1 MGLFSIRSLPLIALS
16 GPLLLATT
24 ACDIVQNGS
33 GVGIVDHTT
42 VPAAGAPS
50 AVTTALFDPARAIF
64 PFPND
69 LLKQGTATLQ
79 IPGTGTP
86 LSPLAPAANSLDGFS
101 TVAPILFP
109 FAGPV
114 DRASFAG
121 HLLFLNITQNPSF
134 GHPVAFRVTCADP
147 GAEFGT
153 ECPAA
158 AQLAVTPAAPL
169 QESSTYLLAL
179 AGAVDAGG
187 EAVVSSP
194 TLELLKATGP
204 LVDID
209 GTTGAVT
216 AINSSILAAQ
226 FLAPGETVADLTAAE
241 IAALHSLAFLQESYG
256 TLFGLL
262 ETTLPG
268 LGALPA
274 AIARDDVAVL
284 IPYTTESLTGEL
296 SAIATAIAAE
306 TPAFAGV
313 TATSPVDA
321 ALVAGVPIPVDVF
334 GIASALNPDPAN
346 TALGLDNPAGV
357 AAGNIAAVIEGTFPS
372 RDYQGATG
380 YFHDADGDGTLDWV
394 ASDAPFTL
402 ALPNATFFTGQ
413 AAPVVVFQHGLL
425 ANRGFLFAIANT
437 LAARGIAT
445 AAIDL
450 VQHGERVADLVDNA
464 AFVAGSLVFAPDGA
478 PDPSG
483 AAFLNITDF
492 RILRDNFRQS
502 TVDLLAFLRA
512 LKNPAN
518 VDLATFN
525 GHAPPG
531 AVAAGGDDLDDIDTS
546 DLAVVGHSF
555 GTAAAFAALALT
567 ADAARGVLVMPEAN
581 LVAQFFTSLNF
592 QDLLGSGLAALG
604 APDFGTPESLQL
616 QAILQA
622 IVERADP
629 LAYAAGSLDGALAGD
644 AGKDLLLIEA
654 VGDQTIAN
662 FVSEQ
667 LAAVAGVPVVTADT
681 ASANVG
687 SHLAGLVRLDPAD
700 PGAPL
705 SLANPP
711 GATHQAPIL
720 ASQDLDYEPGATV
733 PAPKLTTPLSIANP
747 IAATQLS
754 IADFVDAAML
764 QITIP

>member
-1 MGLFSIRSLPLIALS
+1 LGYFSRRSLTRSAVPAL
-16 GPLLLATT
+16 LLLATT

-33 GVGIVDHTT
+33 GASIEDHTT
-42 VPAAGAPS
+42 IGSEAALTS
-50 AVTTALFDPARAIF
+50 ALFDPRQAIF

-79 IPGTGTP
+79 IPSSGTP

-109 FAGPV
+109 FDGPV
-114 DRASFAG
+114 DRASFAD
-121 HLLFLNITQNPSF
+121 HLLFLNITQSADF
-134 GHPVAFRVTCADP
+134 GQPVAFRVTCADP
-147 GAEFGT
+147 GTDFGT
-153 ECPAA
+153 ECTAA
-158 AQLAVTPAAPL
+158 TGFAVTPTAPL
-169 QESSTYLLAL
+169 QESSTYLLAVTR
-179 AGAVDAGG
+179 AVDADGK
-187 EAVVSSP
+187 AVVSAP

-209 GTTGAVT
+209 GATGAVT
-216 AINSSILAAQ
+216 AINSSVLATE
-226 FLAPGETVADLTAAE
+226 FLAPGETVADLTPDEVAS
-241 IAALHSLAFLQESYG
+241 LHAFAFLQESYG

-268 LGALPA
+268 LGVLPA
-274 AIARDDVAVL
+274 AVARDDVTVL
-284 IPYTTESLTGEL
+284 IPYTTEGLTGEL
-296 SAIATAIAAE
+296 SAIATEIAAE
-306 TPAFAGV
+306 SPAFVGI

-321 ALVAGVPIPVDVF
+321 ALVAGVPIPVDIL
-334 GIASALNPDPAN
+334 GNPSALNPDPTN
-346 TALGLDNPAGV
+346 TTLGLDNPAGV

-380 YFHDADGDGTLDWV
+380 YFHDTDGDGALDW
-394 ASDAPFTL
+394 ASSDVPFTL
-402 ALPNATFFTGQ
+402 ALPNGTFFTGQ

-450 VQHGERVADLVDNA
+450 VHHGERIEDLIDNLAFADNR
-464 AFVAGSLVFAPDGA
+464 LVFAPDGA
-478 PDPSG
+478 ADPSG
-483 AAFLNITDF
+483 AAFFNITDF

-512 LKNPAN
+512 LKNSAN
-518 VDLATFN
+518 SDLATFN

-531 AVAAGGDDLDDIDTS
+531 AVATGSDGLADIDAS
-546 DLAVVGHSF
+546 SLSVVGHSF
-555 GTAAAFAALALT
+555 GTAVAFNALAVT
-567 ADAARGVLVMPEAN
+567 KDAERGVLVMPEAN
-581 LVAQFFTSLNF
+581 LVTQFFTSLNF

-604 APDFGTPESLQL
+604 APAFGTPELLQL
-616 QAILQA
+616 EAILQA

-629 LAYAAGSLDGALAGD
+629 LAYASDILEGKLADD
-644 AGKDLLLIEA
+644 AGKDLLMIEA

-662 FVSEQ
+662 VVSEQ

-681 ASANVG
+681 GSANVG
-687 SHLAGLVRLDPAD
+687 SHLAGLVRLEPAD
-700 PGAPL
+700 AEVPL
-705 SLANPP
+705 SLDNPP

-720 ASQDLDYEPGATV
+720 AGQDLDYEPGAVV
-733 PAPKLTTPLSIANP
+733 PARQLEMPLHVANP
-747 IAATQLS
+747 IEATQLS
-754 IADFVDAAML
+754 IADFVDATTL
-764 QITIP
+764 QITVP

>member
-1 MGLFSIRSLPLIALS
+1 MGSSPLHPLPRSALCA
-16 GPLLLATT
+16 LVLLATT
-24 ACDIVQNGS
+24 ACDVVQNGS
-33 GVGIVDHTT
+33 GASIKDHTT
-42 VPAAGAPS
+42 IGAEAP
-50 AVTTALFDPARAIF
+50 VTSALFDPAHAIF

-79 IPGTGTP
+79 IPGAGTP

-109 FAGPV
+109 FDGPV
-114 DRASFAG
+114 DRESFADHLLILNMTQNASFG
-121 HLLFLNITQNPSF
+121 Q
-134 GHPVAFRVTCADP
+134 PVAFRATCADP
-147 GAEFGT
+147 GADFGT
-153 ECPAA
+153 ECTAA
-158 AQLAVTPAAPL
+158 TQLAVTPTAPL

-179 AGAVDAGG
+179 TGAVDSDGM
-187 EAVVSSP
+187 AVVSSP

-216 AINSSILAAQ
+216 AINSSVLTAE
-226 FLAPGETVADLTAAE
+226 FLAPGETVADLTPDE
-241 IAALHSLAFLQESYG
+241 IASLHSLAFLQESYG
-256 TLFGLL
+256 ILFGLL

-296 SAIATAIAAE
+296 SAIATEIAAE
-306 TPAFAGV
+306 NPAFAGM

-321 ALVAGVPIPVDVF
+321 ALVAGMPIPVDVLGF
-334 GIASALNPDPAN
+334 LSALNPDPAN
-346 TALGLDNPAGV
+346 TTLGLDNPAGV

-380 YFHDADGDGTLDWV
+380 YFDDADGDGALDWD
-394 ASDAPFTL
+394 ASDVPFTL

-450 VQHGERVADLVDNA
+450 VQHGERVGDLIDNA
-464 AFVAGSLVFAPDGA
+464 AYADDRLVFAPDGA

-512 LKNPAN
+512 LKTSAN
-518 VDLATFN
+518 ADLATFN

-531 AVAAGGDDLDDIDTS
+531 AVATGPDGLADIDTS
-546 DLAVVGHSF
+546 SLSLVGHSF
-555 GTAAAFAALALT
+555 GTAAAFDALALSE
-567 ADAARGVLVMPEAN
+567 DVARGVLVMPEAN
-581 LVAQFFTSLNF
+581 LTVQFLTSLNF

-604 APDFGTPESLQL
+604 APASGTPELLQL

-629 LAYAAGSLDGALAGD
+629 LAYAAGILDGALAGD
-644 AGKDLLLIEA
+644 AGKDLLMIEA

-667 LAAVAGVPVVTADT
+667 LAAVVGVPAVTADT
-681 ASANVG
+681 DTPNVG
-687 SHLAGLVRLDPAD
+687 SHLAGLVKLEPAD
-700 PGAPL
+700 PEQPL
-705 SLANPP
+705 SRDNPP

-720 ASQDLDYEPGATV
+720 AGQDLDYAPGATV
-733 PAPKLTTPLSIANP
+733 PALRLEMPLHVANP
-747 IAATQLS
+747 IEATQLS
-754 IADFVDAAML
+754 IADFVDAATL
-764 QITIP
+764 RITIP